1 MDLYAQNVMDHFK
14 NPRNKGNLENPTI
27 KHEEANYSCGD
38 KISVDLKIENDA
50 LKDIRFDGNGCAI
63 SQAAISIMTEII
75 LNKTIAEIMALK
87 EEDVVAML
95 GVPVGYRRKKCAL
108 LGLLTIKNA
117 LLTMQGQENLKW
129 YDLSEELM
137 GESE

>member
-14 NPRNKGNLENPTI
+14 NPRNKGSLENPTI

-38 KISVDLKIENDA
+38 KISVDLRIENDI
-50 LKDIRFDGNGCAI
+50 LKEIRFDGNGCAI

-75 LNKTIAEIMALK
+75 LNKTVKEIMAFK
-87 EEDVVAML
+87 EEDIVAML

-108 LGLLTIKNA
+108 LGLLTLKNA
-117 LLTMQGQENLKW
+117 ILSSRGEALLRW
-129 YDLSEELM
+129 IDLLEVFE
-137 GESE
+137 